1 MNAWR
6 FALTWRWARY
16 LGLAIVF
23 AIVCVL
29 LCLWQLDR
37 RNTALEELD
46 RIDTNYSSDAVPLA
60 DVLPDRASFDI
71 DDKWKPVTVT
81 GTYLRDEQLLARNR
95 PYDGAPGF
103 EVLTPLQVEDG
114 LIFVVDRGW
123 LPTGDSQDAPD
134 RVPAA
139 PSGEV
144 TVEARLKPGEPTL
157 PGRSAPAGQVATIQL
172 SDIQKALDRPTYTGA
187 YGLMVSEDPAPDQ
200 RPVAAAKP
208 ARDEGP
214 HLSYAFQ
221 WLVFAIFGFLGL
233 AYALRQEYRL
243 VNEDDPEE
251 MTRAEARRA
260 KDAARVRSDA
270 EVEDALVDEAATR
283 A

>member
-16 LGLAIVF
+16 LILAIAF
-23 AIVCVL
+23 AIACVL

-46 RIDTNYSSDAVPLA
+46 RIDRNYSSEPRSLS
-60 DVLPDRASFDI
+60 DVLPSLAAFDI
-71 DDKWKPVTVT
+71 DDKWQPVTVT
-81 GTYLRDEQLLARNR
+81 GTYLRDEQLLVRNR
-95 PYDGAPGF
+95 PYDGSPGF
-103 EVLTPLQVEDG
+103 EVLTPLQLADG
-114 LIFVVDRGW
+114 SIFVVDRGW
-123 LPTGDSQDAPD
+123 LPTGTSQDTPD
-134 RVPAA
+134 TVPAA
-139 PSGEV
+139 PAGEV

-172 SDIQKALDRPTYTGA
+172 ADIQKALDRPTYTGA
-187 YGLMVSEDPAPDQ
+187 YGLMVTEDPAPDE

-221 WLVFAIFGFLGL
+221 WLVFAVFGFLGL
-233 AYALRQEYRL
+233 GYALRQEYRL

-251 MTRAEARRA
+251 MTRAEARRV
-260 KDAARVRSDA
+260 KDAARTRTDA
-270 EVEDALVDEAATR
+270 EIEDALIENSR
-283 A
+283 R